1 MDKDFIG
8 FIETKIRQ
16 VKTGKIKGEFNGY
29 IEKKKKRSRF

>member
-16 VKTGKIKGEFNGY
+16 VKTGEIKGEFNGY
-29 IEKKKKRSRF
+29 IEKKEE

>member
-16 VKTGKIKGEFNGY
+16 VKQKKKNKGKFNG
-29 IEKKKKRSRF
+29 